1 MQDPVLL
8 GLEIRVGGLLPG
20 LDHLKGHALLVE
32 QGAQALM
39 ADVVDHPLS
48 DQEVG
53 QLGQRPGREGQIM
66 VDRPGQRGLL
76 DLAPLDEG
84 EGGRAA
90 AGIARIQRVEPI
102 EVEVVQHIADP
113 VGAGEGHLGDHRD
126 VHGLGAEQDHLRPPP
141 GHHRPGAAPHDTQQ
155 PVALLIG
162 DVRTRTRSAT
172 RLLRRLDVA
181 GSLHQDAPG
190 ACDQLFQANRA
201 NVAGRS
207 TSLLTLEASSIWT
220 DPDGSRQIVW
230 MIKRMIKRR
239 DTGSSP
245 TQTTA
250 TTGGAGTRSSI
261 W

>member
-162 DVRTRTRSAT
+162 DVPHPDPLGHPASLNDPMSPGVSTRMPWSVR
-172 RLLRRLDVA
+172 
-181 GSLHQDAPG
+181 P
-190 ACDQLFQANRA
+190 
-201 NVAGRS
+201 
-207 TSLLTLEASSIWT
+207 ASSSQ
-220 DPDGSRQIVW
+220 PGQRCRPQH
-230 MIKRMIKRR
+230 
-239 DTGSSP
+239 
-245 TQTTA
+245 
-250 TTGGAGTRSSI
+250 
-261 W
+261 